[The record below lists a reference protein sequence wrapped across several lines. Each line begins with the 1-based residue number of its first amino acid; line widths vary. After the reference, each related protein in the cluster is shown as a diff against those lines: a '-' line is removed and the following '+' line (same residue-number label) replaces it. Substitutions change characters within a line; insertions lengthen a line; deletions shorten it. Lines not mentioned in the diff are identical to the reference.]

1 MSTVLVPTFFTRL
14 SRALIR
20 DHPHGR
26 VKLRYEVLWIAAL
39 ATLFAAWFG
48 YKVLP
53 YLSRIALANDWDY
66 HLELRWVPFYTIVQ
80 FHQLPLWNPYRCGG
94 MPMLGHPQSALVSPF
109 LLLDLIL
116 GPMVS
121 MHIQVVVHI
130 AIAFSGGCFLARAV
144 RISRLG
150 AIATGG
156 CFAGSSWYYIH
167 MAAGHPD
174 FLPYTFV
181 PWVIGLF
188 YLSVRRRRMLY
199 AALSGMA
206 MAFMYLEAGI
216 YAVPQ
221 TALILGLIAATLAL
235 EELSF
240 YPLLTLALVGGWTF
254 GFAAIK
260 LLPTLDFFGPG
271 GRPMDA
277 GERNPLWIIGLALFS
292 RNQDPGRE
300 LGKMSW
306 GFHEYGAYIGVI
318 FGALA
323 LWGIARNFRRGL
335 PWLVVG
341 GTTLALSLG
350 YFGLY
355 SPWVLIHKLPPFYS
369 ERIPSRFLIL
379 FSLSAA
385 VLAGLGVD
393 SLAERSG
400 PWSIVAAGLVAVAL
414 VDGWLVSP
422 SYMHHVVEGDQ
433 IPKPWAATFIQSSE
447 PRTGGHAMYMASNA
461 NMGVIACNDSVPRK
475 FNVHGF
481 EDPGYRGEQYLLGPG
496 SLSLTEWTPNA
507 LSFEVEA
514 AAPTVLVVN
523 QNYDHNWHV
532 IAGRGEVFSYAGLI
546 AVHIPTGHQQLE
558 LAFRSN
564 AFRIGLPITLLTAF
578 AMIVVW
584 LAEGSSYRW
593 LVVWP
598 AMKPAIAHFSPPAS
612 RLPCAVDEAESNPP
626 DTKPEDLTV

>member
-1 MSTVLVPTFFTRL
+1 
-14 SRALIR
+14 
-20 DHPHGR
+20 
-26 VKLRYEVLWIAAL
+26 
-39 ATLFAAWFG
+39 
-48 YKVLP
+48 
-53 YLSRIALANDWDY
+53 
-66 HLELRWVPFYTIVQ
+66 
-80 FHQLPLWNPYRCGG
+80 
-94 MPMLGHPQSALVSPF
+94 MLGHPQSALISPF

-130 AIAFSGGCFLARAV
+130 AIAFSGGCFLARAM

-199 AALSGMA
+199 AALSGLA

-221 TALILGLIAATLAL
+221 TALILGFDRGNPRPPGAQLLSSVDAGVGRRMDVWLRRDQTAAH
-235 EELSF
+235 
-240 YPLLTLALVGGWTF
+240 PGLLR
-254 GFAAIK
+254 
-260 LLPTLDFFGPG
+260 PG
-271 GRPMDA
+271 GKTDGCGRAESAVDNRA
-277 GERNPLWIIGLALFS
+277 GFFS

-422 SYMHHVVEGDQ
+422 SYMHDVVEGDQ

-514 AAPTVLVVN
+514 
-523 QNYDHNWHV
+523 
-532 IAGRGEVFSYAGLI
+532 R
-546 AVHIPTGHQQLE
+546 
-558 LAFRSN
+558 
-564 AFRIGLPITLLTAF
+564 
-578 AMIVVW
+578 
-584 LAEGSSYRW
+584 
-593 LVVWP
+593 
-598 AMKPAIAHFSPPAS
+598 
-612 RLPCAVDEAESNPP
+612 RLPCWSSIR
-626 DTKPEDLTV
+626 TTITTGT